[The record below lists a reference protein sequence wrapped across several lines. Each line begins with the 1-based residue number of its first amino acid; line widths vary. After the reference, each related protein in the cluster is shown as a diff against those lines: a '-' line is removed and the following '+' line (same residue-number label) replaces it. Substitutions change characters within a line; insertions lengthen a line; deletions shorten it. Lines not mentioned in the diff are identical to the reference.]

1 MCQPESHNQC
11 NVCLSQFHNHPLSYS
26 LFPPPP
32 LSQSGEWGV
41 VPFHVCLDL
50 HHGGGSLQPT
60 IPTGGFPAGQSA
72 VWRPDGGSP
81 WHLPVN
87 RRRHAGIWFPT
98 VSEYWLGVWELHRTG
113 WVVEC
118 LKEREGTVK
127 KLQNMYIWATRRK
140 QAAFEMILKHVW
152 VLSHSLAAAE
162 L

>member
-1 MCQPESHNQC
+1 MSAWVSFIITH
-11 NVCLSQFHNHPLSYS
+11 CLTLY
-26 LFPPPP
+26 PPP

-41 VPFHVCLDL
+41 VPSHVCLDL

-81 WHLPVN
+81 WHLPVY

-98 VSEYWLGVWELHRTG
+98 VSEYWLGVWELHRAG
-113 WVVEC
+113 WVVEW
-118 LKEREGTVK
+118 LKGREGIVK
-127 KLQNMYIWATRRK
+127 IITEHVYIWATRST
-140 QAAFEMILKHVW
+140 QAAFEMILNNT
-152 VLSHSLAAAE
+152 VLSYSLADAE